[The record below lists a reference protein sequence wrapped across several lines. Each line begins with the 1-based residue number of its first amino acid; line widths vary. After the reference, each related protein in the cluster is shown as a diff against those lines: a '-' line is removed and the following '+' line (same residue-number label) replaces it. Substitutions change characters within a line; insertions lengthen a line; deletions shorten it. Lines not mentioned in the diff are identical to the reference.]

1 MARSHFKLNEYLQW
15 VYDIGIAREFL
26 FLTIV
31 LPAMCFKPLSISE
44 LLSIRL
50 ASSLF
55 KSLRIH
61 LRHSTIRETKLP
73 RPRLPPKRVAA
84 KPSLLLPSQTQ
95 KANQRTTTVIPSMA
109 VEDVLLATESEL
121 TIVAVEPG
129 VERRSKRYVLND
141 QLYIPYID

>member
-1 MARSHFKLNEYLQW
+1 MFQTAFYL
-15 VYDIGIAREFL
+15 G
-26 FLTIV
+26 T
-31 LPAMCFKPLSISE
+31 P
-44 LLSIRL
+44 SIRL

-73 RPRLPPKRVAA
+73 RPRLPRKRVAA
-84 KPSLLLPSQTQ
+84 KPSLLLPNQTQ

-109 VEDVLLATESEL
+109 VEDVLLETESEL

-141 QLYIPYID
+141 QLYIHRLVLQHSILTRGFHLCVR